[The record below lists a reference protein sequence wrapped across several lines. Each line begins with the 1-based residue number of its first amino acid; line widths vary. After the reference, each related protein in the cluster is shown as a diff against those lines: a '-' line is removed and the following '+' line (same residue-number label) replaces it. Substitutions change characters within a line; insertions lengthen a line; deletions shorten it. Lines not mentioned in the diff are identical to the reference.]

1 MTPRAATFGVF
12 FVNGAAI
19 GTWVAHIPWVQARFD
34 LSKATLGLVILALA
48 VGVIV
53 ALPLMGR
60 VVGRI
65 GSARATRTAAIA
77 CVLALPLPIL
87 SPQPWL
93 LPLALA
99 VLGASSGAMD
109 VSMNAHGV
117 AVERALRRPIMS
129 SLHAGWSL
137 GGLSGAAL
145 VAVGGAAGLEP
156 RLETLGAAAA
166 LGLVLAVCLP
176 RLGDGSATV
185 ESRTGFVRAWRG
197 VIVLG
202 ILCFLIMLTEG
213 AVADWGGLYLSQN
226 LGTSTAAAAL
236 AFAAFAAGMT
246 GGRMVGDRLN
256 RRLGAAMLMR
266 AGSALAAVALGALL
280 LAGDAAVAIVGCV
293 LVGLGL
299 ANGVPLVFSAAG
311 HARGRESAPSI
322 GAVSSMGSLGFLA
335 GPPFIGFL
343 ADATSLPLALST
355 LCGGLTAVTLAA
367 GATRSGAER
376 FAAARHSLPA
386 P

>member
-1 MTPRAATFGVF
+1 
-12 FVNGAAI
+12 
-19 GTWVAHIPWVQARFD
+19 
-34 LSKATLGLVILALA
+34 
-48 VGVIV
+48 
-53 ALPLMGR
+53 
-60 VVGRI
+60 
-65 GSARATRTAAIA
+65 
-77 CVLALPLPIL
+77 
-87 SPQPWL
+87 
-93 LPLALA
+93 
-99 VLGASSGAMD
+99 
-109 VSMNAHGV
+109 
-117 AVERALRRPIMS
+117 
-129 SLHAGWSL
+129 
-137 GGLSGAAL
+137 
-145 VAVGGAAGLEP
+145 
-156 RLETLGAAAA
+156 
-166 LGLVLAVCLP
+166 
-176 RLGDGSATV
+176 V

-213 AVADWGGLYLSQN
+213 AVADWSGLYLSQN

-367 GATRSGAER
+367 GATRSGAGVV
-376 FAAARHSLPA
+376 AARPGIRCRRPEARA
-386 P
+386 PRQAVVPFQAGSPPGRHQRESSIRRYARLTVSSSTATSTSSMPEIEPRQPVRNS